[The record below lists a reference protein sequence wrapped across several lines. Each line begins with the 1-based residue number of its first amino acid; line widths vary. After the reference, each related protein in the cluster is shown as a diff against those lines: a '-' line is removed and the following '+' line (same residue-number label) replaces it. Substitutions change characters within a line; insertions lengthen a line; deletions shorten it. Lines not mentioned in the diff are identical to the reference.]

1 MRRICCVYLLWV
13 FSNESAPALHL
24 VESWQLHHR
33 AKLTSLC
40 VAEAKVQADTAS
52 VTQIIAQLPSC
63 CLQVVEETEGHSKQ
77 HVGDA
82 QNDRH
87 LHLE

>member
-1 MRRICCVYLLWV
+1 MILHSINLL
-13 FSNESAPALHL
+13 
-24 VESWQLHHR
+24 ESWQLCHR

-40 VAEAKVQADTAS
+40 VFEAKVQVDTTRAH
-52 VTQIIAQLPSC
+52 QIISKLLSC

-77 HVGDA
+77 HVDDA